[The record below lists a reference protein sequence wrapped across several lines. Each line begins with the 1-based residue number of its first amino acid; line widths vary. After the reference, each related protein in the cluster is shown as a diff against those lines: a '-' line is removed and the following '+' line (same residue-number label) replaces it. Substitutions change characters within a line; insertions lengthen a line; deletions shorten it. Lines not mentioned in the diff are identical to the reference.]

1 MVDCLNG
8 ECEVNENVYSSVGG
22 GSAGLIL
29 GAVILLIK
37 SFRMF
42 IPLQFDVVL

>member
-1 MVDCLNG
+1 MVGGLNG

-22 GSAGLIL
+22 GAGLIL

-42 IPLQFDVVL
+42 TPLQFD